1 MKPNHEEIHSAIL
14 EDFSDVIA
22 KHLPK
27 FDNNLTQETWKLL
40 ELFTD
45 EAINQLKE
53 KSTYHGLIKVSCIV
67 CDFVTSDVSEM
78 EMLNDLDGNCPKCE
92 NKFFR
97 WENKDGSVV
106 VSYTDEEG
114 NYDNLVMEVE

>member
-1 MKPNHEEIHSAIL
+1 MNCQLCGEKITNTQTAKIVLPWGETCSNCL
-14 EDFSDVIA
+14 ED
-22 KHLPK
+22 
-27 FDNNLTQETWKLL
+27 
-40 ELFTD
+40 
-45 EAINQLKE
+45 INQLKE